1 MEMTDEQRYE
11 QQVQMERDKIALLKR
26 IADAL
31 DRAFPNVVMKSKDE
45 IDALDIVSLKT
56 ELNSS
61 NGFPIRFVTESEKP
75 EEVWK

>member
-1 MEMTDEQRYE
+1 
-11 QQVQMERDKIALLKR
+11 LLKDMVYQSTR
-26 IADAL
+26 IANAL

-56 ELNSS
+56 ELSSS

-75 EEVWK
+75 KEVWK